1 MIPGLLNEQC
11 FLHARIQE
19 LEEFWPFKAL
29 LTELM
34 RRLSYCVTA
43 ELIPLMEVVGVME
56 VSVEARETRGL
67 FKQLTKLQSLS
78 SESRSVNMTK
88 RTQLACFCLLAQ
100 MRPL

>member
-1 MIPGLLNEQC
+1 MIAGLLNEQC
-11 FLHARIQE
+11 FLPARIQE

-56 VSVEARETRGL
+56 VSVT
-67 FKQLTKLQSLS
+67 KQA
-78 SESRSVNMTK
+78 
-88 RTQLACFCLLAQ
+88 QLACFCLLAQ
-100 MRPL
+100 IRLDWIY

>member
-1 MIPGLLNEQC
+1 MIPGLLNEEC

-56 VSVEARETRGL
+56 VSVEAREARGS
-67 FKQLTKLQSLS
+67 FK
-78 SESRSVNMTK
+78 
-88 RTQLACFCLLAQ
+88 
-100 MRPL
+100 